1 MQTGLGRCRPD
12 LIKLVTAD
20 RAELEYHPAPASLSC
35 AHQNPGLPMF
45 LIFSASFS
53 AAAVN
58 PPEGWVALEGRA
70 VRDPSIPTRGEIIE
84 VVTEG
89 ASGESQAFSLA
100 LLDQGLSASQLTVD
114 EQGRLNVLLTDGRL
128 GRAIWAA
135 DSERWLLLMV
145 DPTFARELDPDALL
159 LSVLTPSPESVW
171 SVEQPDLSP
180 MSGGD
185 DGSPWTG
192 NSTVSEGSWVSAES
206 VEPWAQ
212 DGALL
217 GIWECS
223 MLMADGP
230 TQLKFSFEADGTVRL
245 ERSVSGR
252 TQHTTGTWTT
262 RAGQLR
268 LELPGSE
275 DAEEYTTLGGTLT
288 FRYDRT
294 RLTLYKQ

>member
-1 MQTGLGRCRPD
+1 
-12 LIKLVTAD
+12 
-20 RAELEYHPAPASLSC
+20 
-35 AHQNPGLPMF
+35 MF
-45 LIFSASFS
+45 LFFSASFA

-70 VRDPSIPTRGEIIE
+70 LRDPTNPTRGEIIE
-84 VVTEG
+84 VVSEG
-89 ASGESQAFSLA
+89 ASGLPQEFSLV
-100 LLDQGLSASQLTVD
+100 LLEHGLSASQLTVD
-114 EQGRLNVLLTDGRL
+114 EQGRLNVMLSDGRL
-128 GRAIWAA
+128 GRAIWTAE
-135 DSERWLLLMV
+135 DERWLLLMV
-145 DPTFARELDPDALL
+145 DPVFAGELDPDALL
-159 LSVLTPSPESVW
+159 MAVLTPSAESVW
-171 SVEQPDLSP
+171 GVEQPDLSP
-180 MSGGD
+180 MDGGD

-192 NSTVSEGSWVSAES
+192 NSAVSEGSWVSAES

-230 TQLKFSFEADGTVRL
+230 TQLKFSFEAGGTVRL

-252 TQHTTGTWTT
+252 TEHTTGTWTT
-262 RAGQLR
+262 RGGQLR
-268 LELPGSE
+268 MELPGSD
-275 DAEEYTTLGGTLT
+275 DAEEYKALGGTLT

>member
-1 MQTGLGRCRPD
+1 
-12 LIKLVTAD
+12 
-20 RAELEYHPAPASLSC
+20 
-35 AHQNPGLPMF
+35 MF
-45 LIFSASFS
+45 LIFFASFS

-58 PPEGWVALEGRA
+58 PPEGWVGLEGRA
-70 VRDPSIPTRGEIIE
+70 LRDPTNPTRGEIIE

-89 ASGESQAFSLA
+89 ASGQSQEFSLA
-100 LLDQGLSASQLTVD
+100 LLEHGLSASQLTVD
-114 EQGRLNVLLTDGRL
+114 EQGRLNVMLTDGRL
-128 GRAIWAA
+128 GRAMWTAA
-135 DSERWLLLMV
+135 DERWLLLMV
-145 DPTFARELDPDALL
+145 DPAFAGELDPDALL
-159 LSVLTPSPESVW
+159 LAVLAPTAESVW
-171 SVEQPDLSP
+171 GDEQPDLSP

-185 DGSPWTG
+185 DGSPWTD
-192 NSTVSEGSWVSAES
+192 NTAVIEGGWVSADS

-230 TQLKFSFEADGTVRL
+230 TQLKFSFEAGGTVRL

-252 TQHTTGTWTT
+252 TEHKTGTWTT
-262 RAGQLR
+262 RSGQLR
-268 LELPGSE
+268 MELPGSE
-275 DAEEYTTLGGTLT
+275 DAEEYKALGGTLT